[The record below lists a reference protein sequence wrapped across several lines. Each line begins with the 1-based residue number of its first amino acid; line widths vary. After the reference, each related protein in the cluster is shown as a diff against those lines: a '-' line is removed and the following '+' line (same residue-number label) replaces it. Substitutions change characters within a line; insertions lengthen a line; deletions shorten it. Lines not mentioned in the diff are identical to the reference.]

1 MPETVRKLAEL
12 FTKLPGVGPR
22 QARRFVHYILS
33 RDKEY
38 ANELIKGI
46 EKISAQISQCSE
58 CYRYFDHQS
67 KFDKCS
73 ICRGPNIDKTKLV
86 VVEKDADLDVLQ
98 KTDLHPRFFVL
109 GGLIPLSE
117 SDYPY
122 IRLTQLISKVRDLAR
137 DDLEEVIIAFSA
149 SPEGDHTT
157 EILREKLGNILSIN
171 ELKVTKLGRG
181 LSTGTELEYS
191 DVATIVEALKN
202 RV

>member
-1 MPETVRKLAEL
+1 MPETVKKLAEL

-22 QARRFVHYILS
+22 QARRFVHFILS
-33 RDKEY
+33 RDKDY
-38 ANELIKGI
+38 ANQLISGI
-46 EKISAQISQCSE
+46 QKISESVKQCTE
-58 CYRYFDHQS
+58 CNRYFDHQS
-67 KFDKCS
+67 KFETCK
-73 ICRGPNIDKTKLV
+73 ICRSPNIDTTKLV

-98 KTDLHPRFFVL
+98 KTDLHPKYFVL

-122 IRLTQLISKVRDLAR
+122 IRLDGLIRKVRDLAKE
-137 DDLEEVIIAFSA
+137 DLEEVIIALSA

-157 EILREKLGNILSIN
+157 EILKERLSKILSIN
-171 ELKVTKLGRG
+171 ELKITKLGRG